1 MKKFFAVMLAILL
14 ATSFIGVKT
23 SSAIS
28 TSTSEPTNFAA
39 YSSGTNIY
47 LRWDYSYSG
56 IWPLEFLIEEYNYS
70 THAWDYKGYV
80 KYPTKNKTFTGMSY
94 GRHGYRIRAK
104 ENKTWPYSD
113 SYSGYTSTDLA
124 YVLT

>member
-14 ATSFIGVKT
+14 ITSFIGVKT

-28 TSTSEPTNFAA
+28 TSIPIPANFAA

-56 IWPLEFLIEEYNYS
+56 IWPLKFLIEEYNYS
-70 THAWDYKGYV
+70 THAWDYKGSV
-80 KYPTKNKTFTGMSY
+80 TYPTKK
-94 GRHGYRIRAK
+94 
-104 ENKTWPYSD
+104 
-113 SYSGYTSTDLA
+113 
-124 YVLT
+124 